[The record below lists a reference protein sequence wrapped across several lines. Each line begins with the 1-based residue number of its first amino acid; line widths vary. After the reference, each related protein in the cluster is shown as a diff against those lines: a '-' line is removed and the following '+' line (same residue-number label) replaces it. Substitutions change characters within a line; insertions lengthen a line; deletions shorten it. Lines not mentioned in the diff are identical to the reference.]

1 MNPVITLKRVIK
13 SKPVVDQLEG
23 EVKQMNPTNWRTT
36 VHGVVIGLLMLASIW
51 APAEYQ
57 PLITKTSM
65 AFVAM
70 GLFTSA
76 DAANMGK

>member
-1 MNPVITLKRVIK
+1 
-13 SKPVVDQLEG
+13 
-23 EVKQMNPTNWRTT
+23 MNPTNWRTT
-36 VHGVVIGLLMLASIW
+36 MHGVVIGLLMLASIW

-76 DAANMGK
+76 DAANMGFQSTPQKKGDTQGTV